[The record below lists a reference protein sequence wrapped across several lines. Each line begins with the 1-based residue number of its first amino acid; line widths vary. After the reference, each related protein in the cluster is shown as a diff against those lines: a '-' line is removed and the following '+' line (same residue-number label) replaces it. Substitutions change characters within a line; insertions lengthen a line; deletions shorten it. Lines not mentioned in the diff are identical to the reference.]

1 MKDNEKK
8 KALAEKIGMIGMFV
22 GEIVV
27 AIFVIYWVIHWIPVV
42 YTWTHPFFAWLGEL
56 INHL

>member
-27 AIFVIYWVIHWIPVV
+27 AIFVIYWIPVV
-42 YTWTHPFFAWLGEL
+42 YIWTQPFFAWLGEL
-56 INHL
+56 IKHL

>member
-42 YTWTHPFFAWLGEL
+42 YIWTQPFFA
-56 INHL
+56 